1 MFLILQVDK
10 NWLKIS
16 SACLCNPIFKKKNQ
30 KEGWCAPKPAWNCP
44 LPFLLSYNYLST
56 FTIMSTILVNPVFG
70 IKGLTQQFYS
80 TDLFMTELRSVE
92 SFDLCLGFSSGYLL
106 SGLLLGLQHLS
117 LDLLRK
123 QTCPSHNQ
131 QAQLMGF
138 PISAGLVSY
147 LRVML
152 EDGMTSCCL
161 GIGVQLQH
169 NPQVLQR
176 ILLQHSTVNLLAVM
190 TK

>member
-1 MFLILQVDK
+1 MCTK
-10 NWLKIS
+10 
-16 SACLCNPIFKKKNQ
+16 ACL
-30 KEGWCAPKPAWNCP
+30 E
-44 LPFLLSYNYLST
+44 LPFTFLLSYNYLST
-56 FTIMSTILVNPVFG
+56 FIKMSTILVNPVFG
-70 IKGLTQQFYS
+70 IKGLTQHFYS
-80 TDLFMTELRSVE
+80 TDLFMTELRSVK
-92 SFDLCLGFSSGYLL
+92 SFDLCLGFSSCSLL

-131 QAQLMGF
+131 QAQLTGF

-161 GIGVQLQH
+161 SIRVQFQH

-176 ILLQHSTVNLLAVM
+176 ILLQHSAVNLLAVM

>member
-1 MFLILQVDK
+1 MYWKFLQPAD
-10 NWLKIS
+10 
-16 SACLCNPIFKKKNQ
+16 ATPIFKKNTRRRGDVHQ
-30 KEGWCAPKPAWNCP
+30 S
-44 LPFLLSYNYLST
+44 LLGIVLYLFYNYLST
-56 FTIMSTILVNPVFG
+56 FIIMSTILVNPVFG
-70 IKGLTQQFYS
+70 IKRLTQQFYL
-80 TDLFMTELRSVE
+80 TDLFMTELRSFK
-92 SFDLCLGFSSGYLL
+92 SFDLCLGFSSCSLL

-131 QAQLMGF
+131 QAHWKGF
-138 PISAGLVSY
+138 SISTGSVSY

-161 GIGVQLQH
+161 GIGVQFQH

-176 ILLQHSTVNLLAVM
+176 ILLQHSAVNLLAVM